1 MTNLNTS
8 TMYNAAVATVTGT
21 SKLCYTKR
29 HDRQSLAHG
38 CARIRESCLW
48 IEKVVVRR
56 KLIASRTF

>member
-8 TMYNAAVATVTGT
+8 TMYNAAVATGT
-21 SKLCYTKR
+21 SKLRYTKR